1 MPRIRIACFLIFLIP
16 IFIGFK
22 PLHAQKVALVLSG
35 GGAKGLSHV
44 GVLKALEENNIPIDF
59 IAGTSM
65 GAVVGGLY
73 ASGLTP
79 DEIEFLLTSKNFTRW
94 ASGETDIK
102 NKFFFKKEADNSSWI
117 SLPINYDTK
126 LRSKLPINLVSTDEM
141 DITFLEM
148 FAEPSA
154 AANYDFNNLFVPFR
168 CVTTDIEASESLVMK
183 DGQLGDAIRASMS
196 VPFYFSP
203 IRVKGKLLFDGGM
216 YNNFPVDVAYRDFS
230 PDFIIGSKA
239 AGNFAPPK
247 EDDIVSQLQN
257 MLMSKTDYN
266 HMPGRGI
273 LIEPEL
279 GSMNVIDFSRAKE
292 YIDSGY
298 VHTMSKMELIESM
311 IERRS
316 NPDSLFSKRIHFK
329 DRMPEILVDSVQIEG
344 CNIYQ
349 STFVNRH
356 INRKNKYLNFNT
368 LKREYYKLLA
378 DNNISS
384 IYPNITYDSNS
395 VAYLLNLRI
404 KKTNNF
410 IAEFGGNVSSKSIN
424 EAYVGLQYNQFGITS
439 SNYRL
444 GLHFGRFYSGL
455 KVNARIDYPSRL
467 PYYLKAAFV
476 LHNRD
481 YFKSATYFVED
492 KTPSFLVRSEYY
504 GEVEFGIP
512 VTNRSRLSTG
522 LTTGQ
527 LTDDYYQTNYFSR
540 SDTTDRTS
548 FLFTSPFLRFE
559 YNTLNK
565 KQFPTLGAR
574 HYLSFNYVIGDEEH
588 TPGSTSPVQHTFSGS
603 HQYFQFR
610 AISESYFNSLAGIK
624 TGIYAELYFSNKKFF
639 NNYTATILMAQQ
651 FKPTPESST
660 LFLPQ
665 YRAND
670 YVAFGLKEIFPLSKA
685 LDLRTEV
692 YYFQPLKQIIS
703 DNESLLAYYGDNI
716 DTQAYMASVS
726 MVYQTRIGP
735 ISLALNYYDKRKDSF
750 SLMFNIGYI
759 LFNKFG
765 LE

>member
-1 MPRIRIACFLIFLIP
+1 MQRLKKLFLLF
-16 IFIGFK
+16 IFIPVLIGLK

-44 GVLKALEENNIPIDF
+44 GVLKALEENNIPIDY

-73 ASGLTP
+73 ASGYTP
-79 DEIEFLLTSKNFTRW
+79 DEIKILLTSKDFTRW
-94 ASGETDIK
+94 AAGETDIK
-102 NKFFFKKEADNSSWI
+102 NKFFFKKKADNSSWI
-117 SLPINYDTK
+117 SLPVNYDTK
-126 LRSKLPINLVSTDEM
+126 LRSKLPITLVPTDEM

-148 FAEPSA
+148 FAAPSA
-154 AANYDFNNLFVPFR
+154 AANYNFNQLFVPFR
-168 CVTTDIEASESLVMK
+168 CVTTDIEASESLIMK

-216 YNNFPVDVAYRDFS
+216 YNNFPVDVAYSDFA

-257 MLMSKTDYN
+257 MLMSKTDYRN
-266 HMPGRGI
+266 IPGEGV

-279 GSMNVIDFSRAKE
+279 GSMNVTDFSRAAE

-298 VHTMSKMELIESM
+298 VHTMSKMDVIQSM
-311 IERRS
+311 IERRTDPEKLFLKRLAFK
-316 NPDSLFSKRIHFK
+316 NKMPKILIDSI
-329 DRMPEILVDSVQIEG
+329 QIEG

-349 STFVNRH
+349 STFVYRH
-356 INRKNKYLNFNT
+356 INRKNELLNLAN

-378 DNNISS
+378 DNNITS
-384 IYPNITYDSNS
+384 IYPSLTFDSIS
-395 VAYLLNLRI
+395 STYLLNLSV
-404 KKTNNF
+404 KKANRF
-410 IAEFGGNVSSKSIN
+410 IADFGGNVSSKSIN
-424 EAYVGLQYNQFGITS
+424 EAYVGLQYNHFGITS
-439 SNYRL
+439 SNYKL
-444 GLHFGRFYSGL
+444 GLHFGRYYSGL
-455 KVNARIDYPSRL
+455 KMNARIDYPSRL
-467 PYYLKAAFV
+467 PYYLQATFV

-481 YFKSATYFVED
+481 YFKSTTYFVED

-512 VTNRSRLSTG
+512 VTNRSRISTG
-522 LTTGQ
+522 LTTGK

-548 FLFTSPFLRFE
+548 FVFTAPFIRFE

-574 HYLSFNYVIGDEEH
+574 HYLSFKYVIGEEDH
-588 TPGSTSPVQHTFSGS
+588 TPGSTSLVRHLYSGS
-603 HQYFQFR
+603 HKYYQFR
-610 AISESYFNSLAGIK
+610 AISESYFNSLVGIK
-624 TGIYAELYFSNKKFF
+624 TGIYAEVLFSNKKFF
-639 NNYTATILMAQQ
+639 NNYTATILMAQE

-660 LFLPQ
+660 LFLPE
-665 YRAND
+665 YRANN
-670 YVAFGLKEIFPLSKA
+670 YIALGIKEVFPLSKS
-685 LDLRTEV
+685 LDLRTEL
-692 YYFQPLKQIIS
+692 YYFQPLRQILP
-703 DNESLLAYYGDNI
+703 DAESLLAYYGDNLNSK
-716 DTQAYMASVS
+716 AYIASAA

-735 ISLALNYYDKRKDSF
+735 ISLSVNYYEKRKDSF
-750 SLMFNIGYI
+750 SVMFNIGYI
-759 LFNKFG
+759 LFNKFA